1 MDADRYHFLACARP
15 PRLARALPF
24 GRALT
29 LTAAWPRS
37 TFPRM
42 MRRGNTADRLAFVAM
57 AAACAM
63 VAALAPAARGQTSWG
78 PAVMLAQQSGPSPP
92 AAAATPPSAAENE
105 AEQRRTAQAAR
116 LQRMAEVRSWGYQL
130 RLIDPFLIRSSP
142 LDLVVVDHGISAF
155 RRFVRQFGTDEVA
168 IMRERAEGKPRIVLS
183 YLSIGEAERY
193 RFYWNQDWYDPPRK
207 PPWLGDVNPVWDGNY
222 LVKFWERDWQ
232 ALIFGGPEAYLERIV
247 AQGFDGIYLDRAD
260 VFLEWQQA
268 VPDAEA
274 RMVDFLVRLAS
285 HARKVKPDLIIV
297 MQNAEELLKHA
308 GVRMAIDAIAKEDL
322 YYGIDHAEGRNA
334 NDTVEWSVKDLKI
347 AQRAGRRV
355 LAVEYLSDARK
366 IADAKRRAAKD
377 GFLMHVTVRDLGQLT
392 LEHVDAAPVTQA
404 PKPAAGPSSPSSMP
418 ARPQR

>member
-1 MDADRYHFLACARP
+1 
-15 PRLARALPF
+15 
-24 GRALT
+24 
-29 LTAAWPRS
+29 
-37 TFPRM
+37 M
-42 MRRGNTADRLAFVAM
+42 MRRGNTVDTLAFLATGLAAVM
-57 AAACAM
+57 A
-63 VAALAPAARGQTSWG
+63 VSAALATPARAQSSWG
-78 PAVMLAQQSGPSPP
+78 PPTVTPVQQMAPSPP
-92 AAAATPPSAAENE
+92 SAPATAQPVTAESE
-105 AEQRRTAQAAR
+105 AEQRRAAQAAR
-116 LQRMAEVRSWGYQL
+116 LQRMADVKSWGYQL

-155 RRFVRQFGTDEVA
+155 RRFVRQFSAEEVA
-168 IMRERAEGKPRIVLS
+168 IMRQRAEGKPRIVLS

-193 RFYWNQDWYDPPRK
+193 RFYWNQDWYDPKLK
-207 PPWLGDVNPVWDGNY
+207 PSWLGDVNPVWDGNY

-232 ALIFGGPEAYLERIV
+232 ALIFGTPEAYIERIV

-260 VFLEWQQA
+260 VFLEWQKA

-274 RMVDFLVRLAS
+274 RMVDFLVRLSA
-285 HARKVKPDLIIV
+285 HARKVKPDLVIV

-308 GVRMAIDAIAKEDL
+308 GVRTAIDAIAKEDL

-377 GFLMHVTVRDLGQLT
+377 GFLLHVTVRDLGQLT
-392 LEHVDAAPVTQA
+392 LEHVDAAPA
-404 PKPAAGPSSPSSMP
+404 PDAAKPATAPPPPSAP